1 MIIDLILDRREGEPY
16 EAEEFYGY
24 VMEYETLFDMPR
36 DISRAMDSGDEAA
49 VKAALCEYLLTN
61 GYNEK
66 LCEYVRR
73 QKWL

>member
-1 MIIDLILDRREGEPY
+1 MIFYLILCRREGEPY
-16 EAEEFYGY
+16 DAEKFYGY
-24 VMEYETLFDMPR
+24 VMEYEALFDMPR
-36 DISRAMDSGDEAA
+36 DISRAMDSGDEDA

-66 LCEYVRR
+66 FCEYVRG